1 MLKSLVRKHN
11 AKELNETIHN
21 VFRRLEV
28 GKRHEITTDEDKQA
42 AGSVRQGG
50 APVDVQPKGPA
61 PAAAAARMP
70 QEIEEEISRDIAKW
84 MPRRD
89 QGPQK
94 QDKDSDVYRIAMR
107 KGWMLP
113 AEYIRL
119 RFLGLVNKES
129 PALQTRLKTIIR
141 TEKINTLSETQIER
155 YLSRSY
161 EEHKGK
167 LPRSTVCCKSPSP
180 HQPKS
185 PHQSKSPHR

>member
-1 MLKSLVRKHN
+1 MDPQEPSGTGEAVKDRTQLSTLEEGERRLIQFTTTNLLPGLADDRYAQIEKHLDKEFGRAEYGIPQEQIDVLKSLVRKHN

-61 PAAAAARMP
+61 PSAAAARMP

-94 QDKDSDVYRIAMR
+94 QDKDSDVYRIMM
-107 KGWMLP
+107 KYG
-113 AEYIRL
+113 
-119 RFLGLVNKES
+119 
-129 PALQTRLKTIIR
+129 
-141 TEKINTLSETQIER
+141 
-155 YLSRSY
+155 
-161 EEHKGK
+161 
-167 LPRSTVCCKSPSP
+167 
-180 HQPKS
+180 
-185 PHQSKSPHR
+185 